1 MVRRPGPSLHEPAA
15 APRRS
20 DGGCHLERYLRG
32 GPKKVSE
39 HKHSHSSRLPGYSYP
54 DEYLC
59 VLFINF
65 MYIGRRLFR
74 TRYATRYATVRAV
87 ISRLVVLSVPLELQ
101 KDGLWAGGGSRQ
113 PRSVTNSRVPVLSMA
128 FDLDGRIVK
137 AVTGRRNERRHIAA
151 FVPGATVVA
160 LCAREGDVA
169 AVEAA
174 LALGHACDHTRDVVL
189 LCAPEAGGGERA
201 AGLAAAPA

>member
-1 MVRRPGPSLHEPAA
+1 
-15 APRRS
+15 
-20 DGGCHLERYLRG
+20 
-32 GPKKVSE
+32 
-39 HKHSHSSRLPGYSYP
+39 
-54 DEYLC
+54 
-59 VLFINF
+59 

-87 ISRLVVLSVPLELQ
+87 KPSGRFIGTFRAPQ

-151 FVPGATVVA
+151 LVPGATVVA

>member
-1 MVRRPGPSLHEPAA
+1 
-15 APRRS
+15 
-20 DGGCHLERYLRG
+20 
-32 GPKKVSE
+32 
-39 HKHSHSSRLPGYSYP
+39 
-54 DEYLC
+54 
-59 VLFINF
+59 

-87 ISRLVVLSVPLELQ
+87 KPSGRFIGTFRAPER
-101 KDGLWAGGGSRQ
+101 WAVGWGGSRQ

-151 FVPGATVVA
+151 LVPGATVVA

-174 LALGHACDHTRDVVL
+174 LALGH
-189 LCAPEAGGGERA
+189 
-201 AGLAAAPA
+201 GLKG